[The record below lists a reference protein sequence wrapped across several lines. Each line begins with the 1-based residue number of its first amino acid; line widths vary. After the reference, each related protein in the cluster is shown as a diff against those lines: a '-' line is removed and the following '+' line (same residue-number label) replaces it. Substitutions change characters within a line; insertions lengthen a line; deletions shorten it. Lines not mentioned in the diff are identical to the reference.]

1 MTSVSPPSTVRAA
14 SRPTIR
20 EDLTVLSLLA
30 GGAVVFVDL
39 IGSTPVRPVS
49 IAAGLLVALTISG
62 GLRTWWRARP
72 KPVANHI
79 LVLLLTATA
88 GFIAL
93 TMALGGGS

>member
-1 MTSVSPPSTVRAA
+1 
-14 SRPTIR
+14 
-20 EDLTVLSLLA
+20 LA

-39 IGSTPVRPVS
+39 LASPLRPVS
-49 IAAGLLVALTISG
+49 FAAGLLVALTISG

-79 LVLLLTATA
+79 LALLLTATT

-93 TMALGGGS
+93 TMALGGS